1 MSDDPRSQSHSPF
14 LHRLKSLWRHTPT
27 DRQDLKQTL
36 REAAE
41 ETVIDRDTLSMLEGV
56 MSVAELRVRD
66 IMIPRAQMIVIN
78 EDDELKQIL
87 PVIVESGHSRY
98 PVIGKN
104 RDQVEGVLL
113 AKDLL
118 QFNLM
123 APEEADAAFDIHEIL
138 RPSLVVPESKRLD
151 SLLREF
157 RISRNHM
164 AIVVDEYGGVAG
176 LVTIEDVLEQIV
188 GDIADEYDFE
198 GEEYQLRQ
206 LGPQEW
212 HVSAATG
219 VEEFNEHFHTE
230 FDVDEFDTIGGVVAN
245 RFGHM
250 PQRGEHLAL
259 ADLNFTVIA
268 CDSRRI
274 KMLRVQRKPVL
285 QTRNAVE
292 Q

>member
-1 MSDDPRSQSHSPF
+1 MSDDPRSQSSIT
-14 LHRLKSLWRHTPT
+14 LIHRLKALWRHTPT
-27 DRQDLKQTL
+27 DREDLQQTL
-36 REAAE
+36 RDAAD

-56 MSVAELRVRD
+56 LSVAELRVRD

-78 EDDELKQIL
+78 EDDELKEIL

-123 APEEADAAFDIHEIL
+123 APEDADDAFDIHEIL

-157 RISRNHM
+157 RLSRNHM

-188 GDIADEYDFE
+188 GDISDEYDFD
-198 GEEYQLRQ
+198 GEEYQMRQ

-212 HVSAATG
+212 HVSAATK
-219 VEEFNEHFHTE
+219 VDEFNTYFGTKLDE
-230 FDVDEFDTIGGVVAN
+230 DEFDTIGGTVAN

-250 PQRGEHLAL
+250 PQRGEHIAIG
-259 ADLNFTVIA
+259 DLNFTVIA

-274 KMLRVQRKPVL
+274 KMLRIQRKPVL
-285 QTRNAVE
+285 PPRTSNN
-292 Q
+292 